1 MLLVMKFLTYKCHFV
16 LEYVLMGLNL
26 LKIHGNLLV
35 KTVPLE
41 IGWPRILVYN
51 LNCQTEV
58 LKYKHNDISMMKF
71 MREINSYLNHIHF
84 VIGLKQMK
92 HGNVLVLQSWVQMPQ
107 MVWSTQD
114 HCLIFCSSI
123 LKCRINDNSLLKFV
137 REIKSYLN
145 QIQFVIG
152 L

>member
-1 MLLVMKFLTYKCHFV
+1 MV
-16 LEYVLMGLNL
+16 LNL
-26 LKIHGNLLV
+26 LKIHGILLV

-58 LKYKHNDISMMKF
+58 LKYKHNDVSMMKF

-107 MVWSTQD
+107 MV
-114 HCLIFCSSI
+114 
-123 LKCRINDNSLLKFV
+123 
-137 REIKSYLN
+137 
-145 QIQFVIG
+145 
-152 L
+152 